1 MKKISLLALALSAGL
16 FVFAQHQPQLTT
28 HMAVEPR
35 FGIKGGVNIA
45 KLSDKDFPS
54 AAEFSSKTKTG
65 FYGGIFMNLPMG
77 DVLKFQP
84 ELVYSLQGAKNSAK
98 TTVGTSTFTTSY
110 KTHLHYINLPLMF
123 QARPSDGGFYVEL
136 GPQLSYL
143 ISAKDKDISTS
154 GGGTTTSEIDIKDQL
169 KKFDVAASGGIG
181 FISRIGLGIDARYNW
196 GFLNVLDDSKSGN
209 ISGTKLRNRVLQIG
223 LFYQFGA
230 SE

>member
-1 MKKISLLALALSAGL
+1 MKKISLFALALSAGL
-16 FVFAQHQPQLTT
+16 FVFAQNQPQLTT
-28 HMAVEPR
+28 HMAVAPR

-45 KLSDKDFPS
+45 NLSDKDFPS
-54 AAEFSSKTKTG
+54 SAEFNSNTKTG
-65 FYGGIFMNLPMG
+65 FHGGFFMNLPMG

-84 ELVYSLQGAKNSAK
+84 ELVYSLQGAKSSAK

-123 QARPSDGGFYVEL
+123 QARPSNGGFYVEL

-143 ISAKDKDISTS
+143 ISAKDKDITNS
-154 GGGTTTSEIDIKDQL
+154 GGGSTTSEVDIKNQL

-181 FISRIGLGIDARYNW
+181 FVTRIGLGLDARYNY
-196 GFLNVLDDSKSGN
+196 GFLNVLDKNNSAN
-209 ISGTKLRNRVLQIG
+209 ISGAKLRNRVIQIG

-230 SE
+230 AE